1 MKQAHR
7 RFLLIPALALAAT
20 LGLAG
25 CAGMTQ
31 QEKGIATGAAI
42 GGVVGNVLC
51 GGLACT
57 GAGAAVGGVIGNEV
71 SKPKK

>member
-1 MKQAHR
+1 MKSLNR
-7 RFLLIPALALAAT
+7 TKLTIPALLLFAA

-31 QEKGIATGAAI
+31 QEKGTATGAVV

-51 GGLACT
+51 GGIACT
-57 GAGAAVGGVIGNEV
+57 GEGAAVGGVIGHEV
-71 SKPKK
+71 TKKK